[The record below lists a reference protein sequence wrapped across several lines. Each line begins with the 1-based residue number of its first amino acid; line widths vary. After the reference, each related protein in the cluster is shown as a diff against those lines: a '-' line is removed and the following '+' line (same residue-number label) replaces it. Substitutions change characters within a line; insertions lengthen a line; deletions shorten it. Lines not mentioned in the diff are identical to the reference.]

1 MGKLVEILDQG
12 VRIAARFHSNCPQ
25 TGRKYY
31 HPPSLSDNHGHHYH
45 GGANTSSGLVKEAVA
60 ARSLDDFP
68 GIPTSWKPN

>member
-45 GGANTSSGLVKEAVA
+45 AGATTSSGGGVKEAVA
-60 ARSLDDFP
+60 ARSIDIILY
-68 GIPTSWKPN
+68 SV